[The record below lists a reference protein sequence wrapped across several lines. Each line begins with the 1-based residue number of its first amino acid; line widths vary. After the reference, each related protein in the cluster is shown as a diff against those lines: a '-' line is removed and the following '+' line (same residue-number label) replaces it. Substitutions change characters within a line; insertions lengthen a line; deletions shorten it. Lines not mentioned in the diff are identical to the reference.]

1 MKLVFSLMWLSLV
14 LCRACYACH
23 PKSSPLVTQH
33 SKVSKILPLRPAHH
47 GRLPFEALCQ
57 VLAGHVDFKIP
68 AFSKIPSNHL
78 FTTFSLFQ
86 LLVAAF
92 KFLLS
97 MNLGDLFIKQMQ
109 VKEET
114 LSLSGHFSIMGQIVS
129 FPPHPSKIH
138 LLKS

>member
-14 LCRACYACH
+14 LCRACYACY
-23 PKSSPLVTQH
+23 PKFSPLVTQH

-86 LLVAAF
+86 LLWQPLNF
-92 KFLLS
+92 YYL
-97 MNLGDLFIKQMQ
+97 
-109 VKEET
+109 
-114 LSLSGHFSIMGQIVS
+114 
-129 FPPHPSKIH
+129 
-138 LLKS
+138 